1 MRPILGILYIGA
13 WELEALLEET
23 FCCNCTSGQIM
34 LGTSV
39 WIADPCL
46 CIIFPA
52 VIISSEPTI
61 EPENHLL
68 VESSQGK
75 MRT

>member
-1 MRPILGILYIGA
+1 MGILYIGA
-13 WELEALLEET
+13 WGLEALLEET
-23 FCCNCTSGQIM
+23 FCCNCTSRRIM

-39 WIADPCL
+39 WLADPRL
-46 CIIFPA
+46 CVIFLA

-61 EPENHLL
+61 EPEYHLL